1 MTNNKNTYDA
11 LRNSI
16 DIKVVKSN
24 GKIFD
29 EAISDIILSGLIIC
43 YYYDMMHYNEMVEI
57 YDKYLADHKYYSK
70 DGITYEEML
79 LTLCCTRRF
88 ADLRM
93 HAISR
98 FIELRREYDKREIV
112 CKGSESDM
120 YILNIDVSDA
130 SFL

>member
-1 MTNNKNTYDA
+1 MNNANTNEA

-24 GKIFD
+24 GKKFD
-29 EAISDIILSGLIIC
+29 EAISDVILSGLIIC
-43 YYYDMMHYNEMVEI
+43 YYYDMMHYDEMVEI
-57 YDKYLADHKYYSK
+57 YDKYLSDHKDYSK

-98 FIELRREYDKREIV
+98 FIELKREYDRREIV
-112 CKGSESDM
+112 CKGSKSDM
-120 YILNIDVSDA
+120 YILSIDVADV
-130 SFL
+130 SFM